1 MWQKNKKYKMNLRRY
16 MMLVSITTLV
26 FSFIISAL
34 IVFLGVKMFF
44 YGKMTHVVLVVGG
57 FVFCVLVITID
68 AFLFWSGSEH
78 LITPLLK
85 VNDAVTQV
93 AKGNFKVQI
102 KRQEVTEAN
111 YQYFNEIDELSK
123 NVNKMVKELDGMEYM
138 RKDFMRNVSHEVKTP
153 IAAITGFSE
162 LLLDRKL
169 TEEEQIEYLDIIN
182 KESMRISRL
191 CQNMLSMAM
200 LDNQVIVAENKQ
212 IQLDE
217 QIRKS
222 VIVLSEK
229 WSEKEID
236 FNIELESI
244 VIESDPDM
252 LQQVWINLIDNAIK
266 YSGEKST
273 IDILAKEQ
281 DNYMV
286 EVVIKDHGKGIS
298 QEKIPKIFDMFYQ
311 CDESHKNCG
320 NGLGLSIVQ
329 RIIELLHGTIVCESE
344 EEIGTTM
351 KVRLQKK
358 KGH

>member
-1 MWQKNKKYKMNLRRY
+1 MWRKNKKYRLNLRRY
-16 MMLVSITTLV
+16 MMLVSISTLV
-26 FSFIISAL
+26 FSCL
-34 IVFLGVKMFF
+34 IAMLLVSLGVMVLFRENI
-44 YGKMTHVVLVVGG
+44 THEVLGG
-57 FVFCVLVITID
+57 AGLIFCALVITID

-85 VNDAVTQV
+85 VNDVVTQV

-102 KRQEVTEAN
+102 KRQEISNKN

-162 LLLDRKL
+162 LLLDGALSK
-169 TEEEQIEYLDIIN
+169 EEQMEYLDIIN

-236 FNIELESI
+236 FQIDLESI

-266 YSGEKST
+266 YSGEKCS
-273 IDILAKEQ
+273 IYISAKEQ
-281 DNYMV
+281 ENHRV
-286 EVVIKDHGKGIS
+286 EVIIKDQGKGI
-298 QEKIPKIFDMFYQ
+298 ERDKIPKIFDMFYQ
-311 CDESHKNCG
+311 CDESHKNVG
-320 NGLGLSIVQ
+320 NGLGLSIVR
-329 RIIELLHGTIVCESE
+329 RILELLHGNIICESE
-344 EEIGTTM
+344 EGSGTTM
-351 KVRLQKK
+351 KVYLSK
-358 KGH
+358 